1 MTPRGG
7 PLLLM
12 VSPPHRCPT
21 DFGQTLPQHEAGR
34 ATDCQ
39 GPQSNLHFI
48 PHSRAPPV
56 VCITI
61 IQPGM
66 GFKTLSFFSPV
77 SGGPPERPVALTC
90 VAQTGVVSPGGD
102 EQATRYYPP
111 SLIRARV

>member
-1 MTPRGG
+1 M
-7 PLLLM
+7 
-12 VSPPHRCPT
+12 
-21 DFGQTLPQHEAGR
+21 
-34 ATDCQ
+34 
-39 GPQSNLHFI
+39 
-48 PHSRAPPV
+48 

-111 SLIRARV
+111 SLIRGGVAKKRTQKKEDELNCKKK

>member
-66 GFKTLSFFSPV
+66 GFKTLSFFSLV
-77 SGGPPERPVALTC
+77 SGGPPERPVVLTC
-90 VAQTGVVSPGGD
+90 VAQTGVVSPGGGD
-102 EQATRYYPP
+102 
-111 SLIRARV
+111 

>member
-1 MTPRGG
+1 M
-7 PLLLM
+7 
-12 VSPPHRCPT
+12 
-21 DFGQTLPQHEAGR
+21 
-34 ATDCQ
+34 
-39 GPQSNLHFI
+39 
-48 PHSRAPPV
+48 

-66 GFKTLSFFSPV
+66 GFKTLSFFRPV

-111 SLIRARV
+111 SLIRARG